1 MMIISKP
8 KIAESEPEIYE
19 RSIFLSD
26 IHVPF
31 HDKNSLNVVNKFT
44 KWFEPKTIFLVG
56 DIIDF
61 YSISTFDK
69 DPQRINNLQSDI
81 DETHKVLSEIR
92 KNSPKSEIIY
102 LEGNHEIRLK
112 RYLWKHPEI
121 ASLKALSFDN
131 LLGLKELKI
140 KYKPSQEICM
150 FHKFYIEHGD
160 LVRKHSGYT
169 AHGQMEKRG
178 ISGLSG
184 HSHRL
189 STHYL
194 TNMGGNFVWA
204 ENGCLCSTSCD
215 YIIGLPNWQQ
225 GFSIGYFKKGL
236 QRFSLEQIS
245 IIHNKCVYAGKEFK

>member
-1 MMIISKP
+1 MKNN
-8 KIAESEPEIYE
+8 KEEIYE
-19 RSIFLSD
+19 RSMFLSD
-26 IHVPF
+26 IHIPF
-31 HDKNSLNVVNKFT
+31 QDNGVLNVVKNFA
-44 KWFEPKTIFLVG
+44 KWFEPDYLFLVG
-56 DIIDF
+56 DVIDF

-69 DPQRINNLQSDI
+69 DPLRINNLQHDI
-81 DETHKVLSEIR
+81 DETHNVLKNIR
-92 KNSPKSEIIY
+92 GYLPKSKIIY

-121 ASLKALSFDN
+121 ASLKALSMEN
-131 LLGLKELKI
+131 LLNLNKLNI
-140 KYKPSQEICM
+140 SYVPSQKTYS
-150 FHKFYIEHGD
+150 FHKFLIEHGD
-160 LVRKHSGYT
+160 IVRKHSGYT
-169 AHGQMEKRG
+169 ARGQMEKRG

-204 ENGCLCSTSCD
+204 ENGCLCKMDCD
-215 YIIGLPNWQQ
+215 YIIGQPNWQQ

>member
-1 MMIISKP
+1 MK
-8 KIAESEPEIYE
+8 KITEEIYE
-19 RSIFLSD
+19 RSMFLSD

-31 HDKNSLNVVNKFT
+31 QDKNVLNVVKNFA
-44 KWFEPKTIFLVG
+44 KWFEPNYLFLVG
-56 DIIDF
+56 DVIDF
-61 YSISTFDK
+61 YSISSFDK
-69 DPQRINNLQSDI
+69 DPLRINNLQSDI
-81 DETHKVLSEIR
+81 DEAHDVLKNIR
-92 KNSPKSEIIY
+92 SYLPKSKIIF

-121 ASLKALSFDN
+121 ASLKALSMEN
-131 LLGLKELKI
+131 LLNLNKLNI
-140 KYKPSQEICM
+140 SYIPSQKTYS
-150 FHKFYIEHGD
+150 FHKFLIEHGD
-160 LVRKHSGYT
+160 IVRKHSGYT
-169 AHGQMEKRG
+169 ARAQMEKRG

-204 ENGCLCSTSCD
+204 ENGCLCQMDCD
-215 YIIGLPNWQQ
+215 YIIGQPNWQQ

-245 IIHNKCVYAGKEFK
+245 IIHNKCVYAGREFK